1 MAEHPTEI
9 YHQAK
14 AEVEQLVER
23 FARNRGSNRACT
35 L

>member
-1 MAEHPTEI
+1 MTEHPTEI

-23 FARNRGSNRACT
+23 FARNRGTR
-35 L
+35 LKHE